1 MRTTGILMAEITLRP
16 YMKPLLIL
24 SVLLRWG
31 WLTKKCIRI
40 SPVIE
45 SRRNYKV
52 LQMVS
57 EKRH

>member
-1 MRTTGILMAEITLRP
+1 MRTAGTLTAEITLRP

-40 SPVIE
+40 GPVIE
-45 SRRNYKV
+45 K
-52 LQMVS
+52 
-57 EKRH
+57 KA

>member
-1 MRTTGILMAEITLRP
+1 MAEITLRP

-40 SPVIE
+40 TPAIGKKS
-45 SRRNYKV
+45 
-52 LQMVS
+52 
-57 EKRH
+57 

>member
-24 SVLLRWG
+24 SVLLRLG

-40 SPVIE
+40 TPVIG
-45 SRRNYKV
+45 K
-52 LQMVS
+52 QA
-57 EKRH
+57 